1 MVRPQWE
8 TKVIK
13 KKGMKTGRQGEVGK
27 CVSGVLVSD
36 PDRKKKKKMNERQR
50 ENKMIKS
57 RKWCFHIV
65 ALLEHLLP
73 VLIIQ
78 E

>member
-1 MVRPQWE
+1 
-8 TKVIK
+8 
-13 KKGMKTGRQGEVGK
+13 MKTGRQGEVGK

-36 PDRKKKKKMNERQR
+36 PDRKKKMNERQR
-50 ENKMIKS
+50 EDEMIKS

-65 ALLEHLLP
+65 ALLEPLLP